1 MGYRDT
7 WLMHAGGVTRHA
19 EVVLHAFDR
28 EFPTESVRVLDVGVE
43 NGGSLEVWKSC
54 LPDGSTV
61 LGMDSDPRCKDLGLD
76 VVVCDVT
83 DGNAVK
89 EALRGQWFDL
99 IVDSTGEMSPWTW
112 AFLRPGGRLIFEDY
126 ERLDLMGLVDA
137 VAADGESWLPV
148 EEIMRVTVFPRV
160 AVVEKRY
167 PRVIPYADVMV
178 GNFADVTGER
188 ALTESGTRWVLV
200 D

>member
-1 MGYRDT
+1 VGYRDT

-61 LGMDSDPRCKDLGLD
+61 LGMDSDP
-76 VVVCDVT
+76 
-83 DGNAVK
+83 
-89 EALRGQWFDL
+89 